1 MLPSRELPHRF
12 RGSAAG
18 GVSRYLSPLSRE
30 HPCFWP
36 QVYARSPSF
45 QAAMNGSSATEMG
58 SVDSRR
64 SAASAAFRLGG
75 GPFADELPRVAEA
88 RVGHAVSLL
97 RESED
102 PGFAVHEARKDLKKT
117 RAAIRLVRGALGRRL
132 YRRENRHY
140 RDIGRGLS
148 RFRDAEAI
156 LECLDDLE
164 DWAGE
169 TARFSGLRAMFVAEN
184 RACRSDGSIR
194 RAAAVAADHLEWGL
208 GRIGDWPLPV
218 EEERAE
224 ELVAGGL
231 ERTYRRGR
239 DSFAAVQEDPE
250 DERLHDWRKRSKDLW
265 YQLALIERRGPPV
278 AGELADSAHDLS
290 TLLGDDHDLAVLR
303 AEVLAH
309 PDDFSWPGE
318 HRRLLELI
326 ARRRDQLQGKAT
338 AAGRSIY
345 AEEPEVFVGRL
356 TARPGVRLQPR

>member
-1 MLPSRELPHRF
+1 
-12 RGSAAG
+12 
-18 GVSRYLSPLSRE
+18 
-30 HPCFWP
+30 
-36 QVYARSPSF
+36 
-45 QAAMNGSSATEMG
+45 MNGSPATDME
-58 SVDSRR
+58 SLDSKRT
-64 SAASAAFRLGG
+64 AASAAFRLGA
-75 GPFADELPRVAEA
+75 GPIAEELPRVARA

-97 RESED
+97 REAED
-102 PGFAVHEARKDLKKT
+102 PGFAVHEARKDMKKT
-117 RAAIRLVRGALGRRL
+117 RAAIRLVRGSLGRRL

-148 RFRDAEAI
+148 RFRDSEAI

-164 DWAGE
+164 EWAGE
-169 TARFSGLRAMFVAEN
+169 VARFSGLRAMFVAEN
-184 RACRSDGSIR
+184 RACRRDGSIR

-208 GRIGDWPLPV
+208 GRIGDWPLPGD
-218 EEERAE
+218 EERAE
-224 ELVAGGL
+224 ELMADGL

-239 DSFAAVQEDPE
+239 DSLAAVQEKPD
-250 DERLHDWRKRSKDLW
+250 DECLHDWRKRSKDLW
-265 YQLALIERRGPPV
+265 YQLALIERRGPPI

-309 PDDFSWPGE
+309 PDDFSWQGE

-326 ARRRDQLQGKAT
+326 ARRRDQLQGRAI

-356 TARPGVRLQPR
+356 TARPGARLQSR